1 MISTSTH
8 HAFSHPAGNLA
19 ALLRPPP
26 KSSHEQLISQSQ
38 KWVAQTFYGTLLK
51 QMRNSPFHSKMFDG
65 GRGGQAFT
73 SMLDQRLSDHMARST
88 GSKLVKSIVARIEA
102 KAAYK
107 KNLKMANKASPT
119 IPARPSLRRQGPG
132 ISG

>member
-1 MISTSTH
+1 L
-8 HAFSHPAGNLA
+8 SHPAGNLA

-26 KSSHEQLISQSQ
+26 KSTHEQLISQSQ

-51 QMRNSPFHSKMFDG
+51 QMRNSPFHSKIFDG

-88 GSKLVKSIVARIEA
+88 GSKLVKSLVRRIEA

-107 KNLKMANKASPT
+107 KNLGMGHKAVKT
-119 IPARPSLRRQGPG
+119 VPAKPNLQRQGPAITG
-132 ISG
+132 